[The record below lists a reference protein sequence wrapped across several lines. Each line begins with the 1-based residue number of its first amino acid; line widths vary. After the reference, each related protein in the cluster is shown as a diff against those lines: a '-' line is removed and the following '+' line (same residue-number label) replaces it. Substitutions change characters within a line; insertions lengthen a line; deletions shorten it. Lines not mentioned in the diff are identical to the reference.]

1 MSARYR
7 IEIDVRTINARRA
20 RREAEEMGP
29 AFDKANRGARGLTA
43 SLGGLGKVVAVLGLA
58 KLTGSLIRFAT
69 DSVAAFDAQRQS
81 IAQLEASIAS
91 TGGAAGLTSQQL
103 QQMASS
109 IQANSTFGDELVV
122 QAQAIGLTFTKITGE
137 VFPRFIQSVA
147 DVSQKM
153 GQDLNTTVVQLGKAL
168 NDPIANL
175 GALSRTGIQFSKDQ
189 KEAIKAMVEMND
201 LAGAQSI
208 ILAELESQFGGSAKA
223 ASEEFGGQVKQLKND
238 LGDLVEEFGEVVAIV
253 LGPFVGAAVD
263 GVGSWK
269 EAWLELK
276 PAVFQVLSAI
286 LDRGIEVVNELLRL
300 FNRFAVVGVQIAS
313 IVPGGDAVAF
323 GLAGVVAE
331 VNKSVR
337 QNARLAKEIS
347 DNFSAAA
354 ERALV
359 AQGAF
364 ASGEA
369 SSAVVAKNV
378 TAAAD
383 EAERVARAFEG
394 IQRIKFQE
402 FDNVNLRETAINEQN
417 RAEAERRREAQFIL
431 GALQDFTADVKRTET
446 LVKNESL
453 EASRAWVDAVQT
465 GADVLSQS
473 NNEWVRA
480 VGQAANTFLRAVE
493 QGASA
498 LQAAGAAAGQLAGQ
512 VLDSIADERAK
523 DFQSKEARESA
534 EVGLSLTKDTGQE
547 QFEVGREVAF
557 LFGKIIGDYFT
568 GGLFGDAIGSVF
580 DIAFQEGFK
589 IEQERQPG
597 QNSLDLLLGTGNF
610 FENLVTNFS
619 NIMTLG
625 IDDLISDAT
634 GLGIQ
639 DIGQGDPFGPG
650 GPFAPST
657 PFTNFDIG
665 AENGVF
671 TQVNLDEN
679 KRDVEELQG
688 LGAQITDF
696 LNGVVAALGGTV
708 ESIGNLNFFEEAGN
722 IQVRV
727 NEQVIGEFGSDLQA
741 AVEFMITEALQI
753 ADISGIPDH
762 LLTALRDSAAEA
774 QANGDFAKFA
784 REIGFLEF
792 FNNFE
797 SAASKLGA
805 QVQVSTQIVLE
816 AAAAATKYGADMDAV
831 RLIAEGAFAGLKDQ
845 ILGPISQFLP
855 DMTRWELIFAQVR
868 NQAEAYNQALL
879 EQIAALEAAGDNA
892 DILKEQLIDIAQ
904 IDAAEQQAKKQRNP
918 GAASR
923 REARE
928 RGREQIA
935 KTLEQMSRQ
944 GLPEFDLA
952 LLELQDRLDAMR
964 ATATDVGFDLSLVED
979 AFARAGEELRSQF
992 AAQASSDADSL
1003 LLDVLDLLGREEEAA
1018 QLRHDLMLAEL
1029 KIREAELAIA
1039 VERGLLEAEIFDRI
1053 SGLISEIPATLEG
1066 LNDDAN
1072 DSTEIIGDLGTKFT
1086 DMLAAQE
1093 AETQRIAKERRDF
1106 NAQLDRIINQ
1116 GSQSGGSS
1124 DRLDALNEQF
1134 EELFATAERLGLGV
1148 ERVTEAWAAASDR
1161 LLSDILAPIL
1171 SLRDEILAGGP
1182 GSLSSADLFSSLQDQ
1197 FQQLSQAA
1205 LGGDLDAVDDLPDVI
1220 QQFREAAL
1228 DQLGGSGLGVIDEQI
1243 LQVLDALGRGELV
1256 GNPADGTVRFE
1267 PGTLRNEFTGA
1278 LAGTETGLRGIREEM
1293 RGLRGDISTL
1303 LRDRVQRVG

>member
-43 SLGGLGKVVAVLGLA
+43 SLGGLGKVIGILGLA

-208 ILAELESQFGGSAKA
+208 ILAELESQFVGSAKA
-223 ASEEFGGQVKQLKND
+223 ATQEFGGQLKQLRND
-238 LGDLVEEFGEVVAIV
+238 LGDIAEEIGEVVAIV
-253 LGPFVGAAVD
+253 LGPFVGAAID
-263 GVGSWK
+263 GVGAWK
-269 EAWLELK
+269 EQWKELK
-276 PAVFQVLSAI
+276 PTVFLVLEAI
-286 LDRGIEVVNELLRL
+286 LERGIEVVNQLLKL
-300 FNRFAVVGVQIAS
+300 FNRFAVLAFQAANL
-313 IVPGGDAVAF
+313 VPGGDAVA
-323 GLAGVVAE
+323 GGIAQVIGQ
-331 VNKSVR
+331 VNKAVR
-337 QNARLAKEIS
+337 ENSRLAKEIA
-347 DNFSAAA
+347 DNFGEAA
-354 ERALV
+354 EAALV
-359 AQGAF
+359 AKGAF

-369 SSAVVAKNV
+369 STAEVEKNV
-378 TAAAD
+378 AAAAD
-383 EAERVARAFEG
+383 EAERAARAFAG
-394 IQRIKFQE
+394 IQKVSIDPVTGSSSGFFEE
-402 FDNVNLRETAINEQN
+402 FLDIQDAQAAQTARRLEATSQALERVTETATLTSQKDLAASNAFEINLSLV
-417 RAEAERRREAQFIL
+417 AEAFANSGNEWLRSVSIASETLARALASGASKLQAGLQAGVAALGAIL
-431 GALQDFTADVKRTET
+431 GAEADKRASEF
-446 LVKNESL
+446 ES
-453 EASRAWVDAVQT
+453 EEGRASR
-465 GADVLSQS
+465 
-473 NNEWVRA
+473 E
-480 VGQAANTFLRAVE
+480 
-493 QGASA
+493 
-498 LQAAGAAAGQLAGQ
+498 AGLN
-512 VLDSIADERAK
+512 
-523 DFQSKEARESA
+523 
-534 EVGLSLTKDTGQE
+534 LTKDTTQE
-547 QFEVGREVAF
+547 QFDLGRQVAF
-557 LFGKIIGDYFT
+557 GFGEAWLGE
-568 GGLFGDAIGSVF
+568 GFGSIF
-580 DIAFQEGFK
+580 DLAFQEAFQF
-589 IEQERQPG
+589 E
-597 QNSLDLLLGTGNF
+597 LG
-610 FENLVTNFS
+610 S
-619 NIMTLG
+619 
-625 IDDLISDAT
+625 
-634 GLGIQ
+634 GLPTA
-639 DIGQGDPFGPG
+639 DPFNPNNPIGFG
-650 GPFAPST
+650 GPSR

-665 AENGVF
+665 VENGQF
-671 TQVNLDEN
+671 TQTNLDQN
-679 KRDVEELQG
+679 KRDVEQLTEIG
-688 LGAQITDF
+688 TGITDF
-696 LNGVVAALGGTV
+696 LNNFIASLGGTI
-708 ESIGNLNFFEEAGN
+708 EGIGNLNFFEQNGN

-727 NEQVIGEFGSDLQA
+727 NEQVIAEFGSDLDA
-741 AVEFMITEALQI
+741 AVNFMIAEALET

-762 LLTALRDSAAEA
+762 ILAALQASAAEA
-774 QANGDFAKFA
+774 QASGNFEKFA
-784 REIGFLEF
+784 RELGFFEF
-792 FNNFE
+792 FATFE
-797 SAASKLGA
+797 GASAKFGT
-805 QVQVSTQIVLE
+805 QVAEVAQIVLE
-816 AAAAATKYGADMDAV
+816 AASAAQKYGADMDAV
-831 RLIAEGAFAGLKDQ
+831 RLIAEGAFGGLKDQ

-855 DMTRWELIFAQVR
+855 DMTRWELIFSQVR

-879 EQIAALEAAGDNA
+879 DQIAVMEAAGQNA
-892 DILKEQLIDIAQ
+892 DLLKEQLIDIAQ

-979 AFARAGEELRSQF
+979 AFARAGEELREQF